1 MSETAMLIFNTI
13 FSIALLGVMIYGCWI
28 SSVMISERNKL
39 RKITGKYYEY
49 EIEEELKKQGLT
61 KEEVLKK
68 GEM

>member
-1 MSETAMLIFNTI
+1 MSETAMLIFNTV
-13 FSIALLGVMIYGCWI
+13 FSIVVLGVMIYGCWI

>member
-1 MSETAMLIFNTI
+1 MNETAMLIFNTI
-13 FSIALLGVMIYGCWI
+13 FSIVFLGVMIYGCWI

>member
-13 FSIALLGVMIYGCWI
+13 FSIVFLGVMIYGCWI

>member
-1 MSETAMLIFNTI
+1 MSEIAMLIFNTI
-13 FSIALLGVMIYGCWI
+13 FSIVFLGVMIYGCWI

>member
-1 MSETAMLIFNTI
+1 MSEIFNTI

-28 SSVMISERNKL
+28 SSVIISERNKL
-39 RKITGKYYEY
+39 RKITGKYYEF

-61 KEEVLKK
+61 KEEVLEK

>member
-1 MSETAMLIFNTI
+1 MNETAMLIFNTI
-13 FSIALLGVMIYGCWI
+13 FSIVFLGVMIYGCWI

-39 RKITGKYYEY
+39 RKITGEYYEY